1 MVHHDYASTDQ
12 VCVWV
17 TGGVMIFSGAAMNA
31 VQDEMHRL
39 NKLLPEEQRTNYWDL
54 FNWYH
59 QVPLAGR
66 QAKFVCWSR
75 KGE

>member
-1 MVHHDYASTDQ
+1 MVHHDYAPTDQ
-12 VCVWV
+12 VCVSV
-17 TGGVMIFSGAAMNA
+17 TGGVMIFTGADMNV

-39 NKLLPEEQRTNYWDL
+39 NKLLPEEWHTNYWDL

-59 QVPLAGR
+59 KTSLAGK
-66 QAKFVCWSR
+66 QAEFVCWSR